1 MRISVW
7 LSFMKNSQ
15 CVCTDVKK
23 KIHMCPTSL
32 ISQVLAFNKTNPDSV
47 NLVCQKG
54 CALMNSVNCL
64 HCIISMFHMKSF
76 SACLLGLL
84 LNSKCRS
91 AGAPLRCNRN
101 GTIMWHILKASPQ
114 HGQQMY
120 SSVTWLWALRVPWK
134 TGICWSRILYKNKKN
149 VWDLQVALE
158 TNVDDEFLGPLWV
171 TTLAE

>member
-1 MRISVW
+1 MAVIHEELPMCLHR
-7 LSFMKNSQ
+7 
-15 CVCTDVKK
+15 CK

-32 ISQVLAFNKTNPDSV
+32 ISQVLAFNKTNPDSF
-47 NLVCQKG
+47 NLVCQEG
-54 CALMNSVNCL
+54 CALMNSVNRL

-76 SACLLGLL
+76 SACLLGVL
-84 LNSKCRS
+84 LNSKCHS
-91 AGAPLRCNRN
+91 AGAPLWCNMN

-114 HGQQMY
+114 HGQQLY
-120 SSVTWLWALRVPWK
+120 SGVTWLWALRVPWK
-134 TGICWSRILYKNKKN
+134 TGIYLSRILCKNNKN